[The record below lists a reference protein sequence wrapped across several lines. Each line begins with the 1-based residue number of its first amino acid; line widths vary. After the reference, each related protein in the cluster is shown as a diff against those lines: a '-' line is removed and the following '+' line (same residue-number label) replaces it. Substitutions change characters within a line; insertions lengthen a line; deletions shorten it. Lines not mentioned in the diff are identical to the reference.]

1 MRFTTSPISSAFMMV
16 PTPGR
21 WRNGIHSS
29 NSTQP
34 TTSMTQPSDTPVRRA
49 MPWWKTSHG
58 ASPSSAVTNMLMPRP
73 NNASPT
79 TQRASRWTGRSG
91 ERRNGTPSTLPT
103 PLSHPPGT
111 DSTMVL
117 SMLFPSRCAAC
128 GSPGPPLCHR
138 CRFSLASID
147 RLRTP
152 HGVVA
157 AFPFDG
163 VARELIIALKFRHR
177 RAAADVL
184 ANQMV
189 RRLPLPRV
197 DLVTWAPTSNRRVRR
212 RGYDQAE
219 VIARAVA
226 KQLGVPCIRLLYR
239 AHGAPQT
246 GKSRSERLVGP
257 AFRARRPRKGLAV
270 LVVDDVVT
278 TGATLLTAAEALLAA
293 GVGRVELAAV
303 ASTQQRPPVGCLP
316 AWASSIASSEL
327 VKARS

>member
-29 NSTQP
+29 NSRQP
-34 TTSMTQPSDTPVRRA
+34 TISMTQPSDTPVWRA
-49 MPWWKTSHG
+49 IPWWKTSHG

-117 SMLFPSRCAAC
+117 SMLSPSRCAAC
-128 GSPGPPLCHR
+128 GSPGRSLCHG
-138 CRFSLASID
+138 CRFALASVGQ
-147 RLRTP
+147 LRTP
-152 HGVVA
+152 VGVVA

-163 VARELIIALKFRHR
+163 VARELIVALKFRHR
-177 RAAADVL
+177 RAAAAVL
-184 ANQMV
+184 ATQMV
-189 RRLPLPRV
+189 RRLRLPPV
-197 DLVTWAPTSNRRVRR
+197 DVVTWAPTSNRRVRG

-226 KQLGVPCIRLLYR
+226 KQLGVPCVRLLYR

-303 ASTQQRPPVGCLP
+303 ASTQRRPPVGCLP